1 MQQRNPVNEQPAHG
15 QRQGLSDDQDQRV
28 GPERV
33 ERYKQEQD
41 RREMVAEVGHL
52 VLRIEEQAAVD
63 RLPDDVV
70 HDAEVVEVALT
81 AQVPHA
87 RRYAE
92 HKEVDKY
99 EQPDGPWFLRSSRIL
114 SRSW

>member
-1 MQQRNPVNEQPAHG
+1 
-15 QRQGLSDDQDQRV
+15 
-28 GPERV
+28 
-33 ERYKQEQD
+33 
-41 RREMVAEVGHL
+41 MVAEVGHL

-92 HKEVDKY
+92 YKEVDKY
-99 EQPDGPWFLRSSRIL
+99 EQPNGPWFLRSPRIL